1 MNEKL
6 KKFLDSKKDTKT
18 QKYDETKQKILID
31 LGLYE
36 KVYSPDNKPSK
47 EFSLYEW
54 DSVNQVN
61 KYYKKV
67 PIEITDEEYQEIK
80 KYVKEE
86 EKKEEKV
93 SNNPVAT
100 TLIFIAWVIFLGG
113 FIAGVALGK
122 EQVLRGYSYTT
133 VFSFANAFVYW
144 WISFISATLVRGFAE
159 IIKLLD
165 DINKK

>member
-6 KKFLDSKKDTKT
+6 KKFLDSKKDTET
-18 QKYDETKQKILID
+18 QKYEEKKQKILID

-36 KVYSPDNKPSK
+36 KVYSPDNKPSE
-47 EFSLYEW
+47 EFSIYEW

-80 KYVKEE
+80 KYAKEE
-86 EKKEEKV
+86 EKEEKEV
-93 SNNPVAT
+93 SDNPVAT
-100 TLIFIAWVIFLGG
+100 ALTFIAWVIFLVG
-113 FIAGVALGK
+113 FIAGLALGT

-144 WISFISATLVRGFAE
+144 WISFISGTLVRGFAE
-159 IIKLLD
+159 IIKLLNA
-165 DINKK
+165 INKK